1 VTTAVTV
8 ARPSDLMRAAALLG
22 ASADE
27 LGTAVAACRRAA
39 AVPWVGGPSENYQ
52 ERLSRLADGLVGMRS
67 AFGEACDA
75 VLGYARAVAA
85 LQPLAQE
92 ADQLE
97 RLPSEQLL
105 GRCVALRAEVAE
117 GESIAA
123 ARLIVE
129 LHYLTDRAPRVSSSY
144 GLQHNAAHFAQG
156 LASEAAG
163 LGRTAE
169 ALFGSLPGV
178 GSDRDRHEARHEVAA
193 SVADALQPWKQ
204 VRELYDALTEGNAW
218 YAGGQLA
225 GAAVFRLRG
234 DRAAGMDLFG
244 GHDELPDRVMLALR
258 REALPLGSDAPVDR
272 WLAQHLRQQFV
283 DALRALENM
292 PLPSLDELDL
302 HGVDLVHHEAAGGHT
317 LQRHVGRD
325 PDFLR
330 DRQRFLVDRDGNPFP
345 LSSFRTVDEAE
356 ALITEVIRTH
366 LREIRAFLSD
376 PVLTRKT
383 FVEPLPGPVG
393 TVIDAQG
400 TVVPA
405 GSVVV
410 RLVKVDGTVDGTGDG
425 TVQVHTAYLH
435 P

>member
-1 VTTAVTV
+1 VTTAVTL

-27 LGTAVAACRRAA
+27 LGTAVAACRRSA

-67 AFGEACDA
+67 AFGAACDA

-97 RLPSEQLL
+97 RLASEPLL
-105 GRCVALRAEVAE
+105 GRCVALRAEVAQ

-123 ARLIVE
+123 ARLIME
-129 LHYLTDRAPRVSSSY
+129 LQYLTDRAPRVSSSY

-156 LASEAAG
+156 LASCAAG
-163 LGRTAE
+163 LGRTVG

-204 VRELYDALTEGNAW
+204 VQELYDALTEGNAW

-258 REALPLGSDAPVDR
+258 RDALPLGSDAPVDR
-272 WLAQHLRQQFV
+272 WLAEHLRQQFV
-283 DALRALENM
+283 DALLTLENL

-330 DRQRFLVDRDGNPFP
+330 ERQRFLVDRDGNPFP
-345 LSSFRTVDEAE
+345 LSSFGTLDEAE

-410 RLVKVDGTVDGTGDG
+410 RLVKVDGTVGD